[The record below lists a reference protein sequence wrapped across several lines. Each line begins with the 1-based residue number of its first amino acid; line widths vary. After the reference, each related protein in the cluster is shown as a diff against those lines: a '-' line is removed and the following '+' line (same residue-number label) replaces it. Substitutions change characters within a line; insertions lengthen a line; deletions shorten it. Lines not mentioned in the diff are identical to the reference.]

1 LIQDPAT
8 SSNKERNG
16 ALTSV
21 ESFAST
27 FGPGSQRKR
36 PRLEGG
42 MGTFEELA
50 AKGWEQGEEEFL
62 KQEELEAKANGKGM
76 VTGETEIGARDP
88 DLEPN
93 SFTNE
98 DGGFSALAD
107 AVGLNEPEP
116 FSAPVVRGRSAP
128 SYSKGQSRRIWA
140 ELYKVIDSSDVV
152 IHVLD
157 VRDPLGTRCTS
168 VEKHIREEKP
178 HKHLVYLLN
187 KVDLVPTWVTVS
199 FFLWQRK
206 RWRADWI
213 WLETSW
219 ALNRG
224 VGESS

>member
-1 LIQDPAT
+1 
-8 SSNKERNG
+8 
-16 ALTSV
+16 
-21 ESFAST
+21 
-27 FGPGSQRKR
+27 
-36 PRLEGG
+36 

-50 AKGWEQGEEEFL
+50 AKGWEQGEEEL
-62 KQEELEAKANGKGM
+62 SKQEELEAKALGKGM
-76 VTGETEIGARDP
+76 VTAETEIGARDP
-88 DLEPN
+88 DLYP
-93 SFTNE
+93 
-98 DGGFSALAD
+98 DGGQDAAAVAAVGPSSSSGFSALA
-107 AVGLNEPEP
+107 ASAGLNEAEP

-199 FFLWQRK
+199 LHKTVSRRK
-206 RWRADWI
+206 SSRRI
-213 WLETSW
+213 WEEREKEEEQQS
-219 ALNRG
+219 
-224 VGESS
+224 